1 MPVPVV
7 SPISDNRAIVG
18 PSGQL
23 GDYVRDD
30 YLAATGEPVS
40 NYAGT
45 NGIVPRSD
53 LGGLNLSTVPKVL
66 IECANMQSAIDTAS
80 IESPQW
86 RQRAAQG
93 LADGITSFLV
103 QRELP

>member
-23 GDYVRDD
+23 GDDVRDAF
-30 YLAATGEPVS
+30 LAATGEPVS
-40 NYAGT
+40 DYAGT
-45 NGIVPRSD
+45 DGIVPRSD

-66 IECANMQSAIDTAS
+66 VECANMQNAVDTADV
-80 IESPQW
+80 ESPQW
-86 RQRAAQG
+86 RQQAAQG
-93 LADGITSFLV
+93 LADGITAYLV